1 MTMFQRYARATL
13 TLLYVCAVIGVG
25 AWISTLLTDSSVPGI
40 LLANTFATP
49 SWVMRKVAR
58 RLVNNCV
65 FAGNVMRDYD
75 DEYQQKGVKMGDT
88 ITLRLPQRYQVST
101 GAVMNPTTLTDHTVT
116 LTITDPTNIRV

>member
-1 MTMFQRYARATL
+1 MTSFQRYARSTL
-13 TLLYVCAVIGVG
+13 TLLYLIGVI
-25 AWISTLLTDSSVPGI
+25 AWISTLRTDSSVPGL
-40 LLANTFATP
+40 LLANPFATP

-101 GAVMNPTTLTDHTVT
+101 GAVMNPQTL
-116 LTITDPTNIRV
+116 